1 MSTSQ
6 SDLKKLAKILVA
18 ADPGIFPSLENPFES
33 NHTAPEIHAIARRM
47 KKSPKTTV
55 NNIDVHAS
63 VTVRLTC
70 FAFLNDPPTATAS
83 DHLFNIIRF

>member
-18 ADPGIFPSLENPFES
+18 TDPGIFPLLENPFKS
-33 NHTAPEIHAIARRM
+33 NHTAPEICAIARRM

-55 NNIDVHAS
+55 NNINICAS
-63 VTVRLTC
+63 VTVCLTC
-70 FAFLNDPPTATAS
+70 FAFLNNLQTATAS
-83 DHLFNIIRF
+83 DHLFNII